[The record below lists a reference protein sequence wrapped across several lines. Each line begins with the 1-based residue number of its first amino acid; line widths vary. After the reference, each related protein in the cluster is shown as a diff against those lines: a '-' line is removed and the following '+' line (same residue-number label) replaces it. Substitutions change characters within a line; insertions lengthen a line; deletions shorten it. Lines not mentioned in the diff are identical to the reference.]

1 MKKTLRTATSGISSI
16 LFLTALG
23 CLLLAGPASKVFQ
36 PASAAR
42 AASTP
47 FAAQLRAASQD
58 RAPQTRELKP
68 APSAPGAGAQTQLQG
83 APLEGGSVLELRD
96 GQLACRVATGE
107 EVRAMQRDP
116 GQQLRAIGEEAFA
129 PGNPEPA
136 RKGLKIILR
145 GTAQLEQFPEAKA
158 AFLRAARTWESL
170 IQNPITVVIDV
181 DYGPTDFGK
190 PFGENQYGLTQFQRT
205 FEANVYTKIRS
216 ALIQSAGSPQEAAL
230 YNALPAAQLPTNLGP
245 TTGLVYHMAPM
256 RALGLL
262 PAVADPAAEQQTLGA
277 PPSIG
282 FNSAIAFD
290 FDPDNGI
297 EAKKID
303 FNSAALH
310 EMGHALGFFSGVGLQ
325 EIHPEAPPQ
334 TPEMLDMFRFRPG
347 VTLGTFTTAPRVLSS
362 GGEQIFFG
370 GGLEVPFSTGRP
382 DYTGGDGWQAGH
394 WKQKDL
400 AGRYI
405 GIMDPLFDYAT
416 HYEITANDLEALERI
431 GYRTN
436 PLPNPQEAE
445 LKLDDGAMD
454 ALAIGNGVMFIN
466 RLTPPSYPATLRKLR
481 ILIPAFKDQPDP
493 AGKPI
498 TLVYAH
504 GSTNGQFPSAAQ
516 FTGIETIVP
525 SSSADLFLEYSIPN
539 GPTINAGDFYVGYQ
553 VPSPHQGVGVAV
565 DFSGSVENRS
575 FYSINNGG
583 SFVPLS
589 DVFQGKPSSAMIRAI
604 VSTLGPGQTPGKVAS
619 VSAASFD
626 GTALASEEIAAAF
639 GTRLATTVL
648 EATGTPGCPVCL
660 TTELAGTR
668 VVVKD
673 SAGTERAAG
682 LFFVSHNQVN
692 YQIPRGTALG
702 PATVT
707 VTSGDGTVSVG
718 TAQIATVAPSLF
730 TLNGDGRGVPA
741 AVILRVKGGSQ
752 NFELVAGYDSAQH
765 RFYPIPL
772 DLGAADEDVYLV
784 LFGTGVRNRQALSTV
799 SIRIGGTDV
808 PMLFADPQ
816 GEFAGLDQIV
826 GRLPR
831 SLIGRG
837 EMDLVLT
844 VDGKPANTVRI
855 SIR

>member
-1 MKKTLRTATSGISSI
+1 MRSI
-16 LFLTALG
+16 LFLTIFG
-23 CLLLAGPASKVFQ
+23 GLLA
-36 PASAAR
+36 AAR
-42 AASTP
+42 FTALP
-47 FAAQLRAASQD
+47 VAAQQNYSPQIQGLRPAQ
-58 RAPQTRELKP
+58 L
-68 APSAPGAGAQTQLQG
+68 APSGGAQEQLHG
-83 APLEGGSVLELRD
+83 TPLEGGSVLELRN
-96 GQLACRVATGE
+96 GRLACRAATEE
-107 EVRAMQRDP
+107 EVRAMQRDA
-116 GQQLRAIGEEAFA
+116 GQQLRVIGEEAFA
-129 PGNPEPA
+129 PGAPEPA
-136 RKGLKIILR
+136 RKGMKIILR
-145 GTAQLEQFPEAKA
+145 GTQQLEQFPEAKA
-158 AFLRAARTWESL
+158 AFLRAAHAWELL

-205 FEANVYTKIRS
+205 FDANAYTRIRS
-216 ALIQSAGSPQEAAL
+216 ALIKSAGSPQAAAL
-230 YNALPAAQLPTNLGP
+230 YNALPTGQLPTNLGP
-245 TTGLVYHMAPM
+245 TTGLIYHMAPM

-262 PAVADPAAEQQTLGA
+262 PAVANPDAEQNTMGS
-277 PPSIG
+277 PPGIG
-282 FNSAIAFD
+282 FNSAVSFD
-290 FDPDNGI
+290 FDPTDGV
-297 EAKKID
+297 KPQQID
-303 FNSAALH
+303 FTSSAMH
-310 EMGHALGFFSGVGLQ
+310 EIGHALGFFSGVSLQ
-325 EIHPEAPPQ
+325 ELHPEAPPQ
-334 TPEMLDMFRFRPG
+334 TPDVLDMFRFRPG
-347 VTLGTFTTAPRVLSS
+347 VTSATFATAPRILSS
-362 GGEQIFFG
+362 GGEHIFFG
-370 GGLEVPFSTGRP
+370 GGPEVPFSTGRA
-382 DYTGGDGWQAGH
+382 DGTGGDGFQAGH

-405 GIMDPLFDYAT
+405 GIMDPLFDYGI

-436 PLPNPQEAE
+436 PLPNPQEPE

-454 ALAIGNGVMFIN
+454 TQAIGNGAMFIN

-481 ILIPAFKDQPDP
+481 ILIPAVNNQPDP

-498 TLVYAH
+498 TLVYAQ
-504 GSTNGQFPSAAQ
+504 GSANGQFPSAAQ
-516 FTGIETIVP
+516 FTRIETIVP
-525 SSSADLFLEYSIPN
+525 SSSADLFLEFPIPN
-539 GPTINAGDFYVGYQ
+539 GLTINAGDFFVGYQ

-575 FYSINNGG
+575 FYSTNNGA

-589 DVFQGKPSSAMIRAI
+589 EVYQGKAVNAMIRAI
-604 VSTLGPGQTPGKVAS
+604 VSTSGGTPAPGKVTS

-626 GTALASEEIAAAF
+626 GTALASEEIVAAF
-639 GTRLATTVL
+639 GTHLATTVL

-682 LFFVSHNQVN
+682 LFFVSPNQVN
-692 YQIPRGTALG
+692 YQMPRGTGLG

-718 TAQIATVAPSLF
+718 TVQIATVAPSLF

-741 AVILRVKGGSQ
+741 AVILRVKAGSQ

-799 SIRIGGTDV
+799 SVKIGGTDV

-837 EMDLVLT
+837 ETDLVLT

-855 SIR
+855 NVR